1 MSLLEARRKL
11 IARLTLPLPFAAPR
25 GLPQPLL
32 VLNNLPFYDDD
43 DLETDTGTTA
53 SKVLPTPSGDA
64 DLSSNLTDPAA
75 LQIPAKYLNS
85 EGLKMEGGDMIH
97 DLYKLKQPH
106 TFRRSFLS
114 LLVIDQQRKGS
125 RAGLFNVPGGF
136 RRQYLLQKHHANQTP
151 NFVTRNFVEFLSIYG
166 HFAGEDLEDDD
177 AIICHYRAGDTP
189 DEEQALLGN
198 QSERVR
204 GTATDRKAFFLLLK
218 AFVGTGVLFLPKAFS
233 NGGMLFSIITLAFFG
248 ALSYWCYLI
257 LIYTKE
263 KVAVLL
269 FAEIGQKLYGRTFQ
283 RLILI
288 SIVVSQLGF
297 VAAYIVFTAE
307 NMKAFLANTLGI
319 DVLKPMIIA
328 AQAVLLTPLSLIRD
342 ITKLLLLAVIANLCV
357 MWGLV
362 TIVYYVL
369 YQWIVIQDIQPGPGV
384 IWLFNEEKFSLFIGV
399 AIFAF
404 EGIGLIIPI
413 QELMINPHHF
423 PRVLGLVIFTIL
435 GIMIFMGTIGYL
447 TYGKNIHTVILLNLP
462 QSSPVVSTI
471 QLCYLI
477 AILLLTPLQ
486 LFPAIRLIEL
496 KLITQLGKALRVA
509 KWKKNC
515 FRTVSVLL
523 VLLVAVFGGQNLDK
537 FVLFVGCFA
546 CIPLVY
552 MYPALLHYK
561 SCCDVNETGITD
573 GQRRKRWWLG
583 TIDWLLLIIGLVAL
597 VYTTYDIL
605 K

>member
-11 IARLTLPLPFAAPR
+11 IARLTLPPVVHR

-43 DLETDTGTTA
+43 DLQCDSSTTVSKSLPPAETDFST
-53 SKVLPTPSGDA
+53 
-64 DLSSNLTDPAA
+64 NLHDPLL
-75 LQIPAKYLNS
+75 LQIPSKYLS
-85 EGLKMEGGDMIH
+85 PEGLKLEGGDITH
-97 DLYKLKQPH
+97 DLYKLKQPRAL
-106 TFRRSFLS
+106 RRSFLS
-114 LLVIDQQRKGS
+114 LLVIEQQRKGS

-136 RRQYLLQKHHANQTP
+136 RRQYLLQKHHANKTP

-177 AIICHYRAGDTP
+177 AIICHYRAGHIP
-189 DEEQALLGN
+189 DEEQALLGDHN
-198 QSERVR
+198 GRVR
-204 GTATDRKAFFLLLK
+204 GTASDRKVFFLLLK

-233 NGGMLFSIITLAFFG
+233 NGGMMFSIVTLAFFG

-257 LIYTKE
+257 LIFTKE

-269 FAEIGQKLYGRTFQ
+269 FAEIGQKLYGRSFQ
-283 RLILI
+283 RLILL

-319 DVLKPMIIA
+319 NVLKPMIIA

-369 YQWIVIQDIQPGPGV
+369 HQLIVVQDFHPGPGV
-384 IWLFNEEKFSLFIGV
+384 EWWFNEEKFSLFIGV

-413 QELMINPHHF
+413 QELMIHPHHF
-423 PRVLGLVIFTIL
+423 PKVLAQVIFTIL
-435 GIMIFMGTIGYL
+435 AIMIFMGTIGYV

-471 QLCYLI
+471 QLFYLI

-496 KLITQLGKALRVA
+496 KLITGLGKALLAA
-509 KWKKNC
+509 KWKKNI
-515 FRTVSVLL
+515 FRTVSVLV

-561 SCCDVNETGITD
+561 SCCDVNEPGITD
-573 GQRRKRWWLG
+573 EQRKKRWWLG
-583 TIDWLLLIIGLVAL
+583 VFDWFLLVIGLVAL